1 MIKFTEMDENVTLAA
16 QLEEEKGGRSVI
28 FLISNAVCTCCV
40 LCLAASA
47 NLHLCIGLFAI
58 RCLLYFD
65 IA

>member
-1 MIKFTEMDENVTLAA
+1 MDENVTLAA

-28 FLISNAVCTCCV
+28 FLISNAVCTCV

-58 RCLLYFD
+58 RRLLYFD